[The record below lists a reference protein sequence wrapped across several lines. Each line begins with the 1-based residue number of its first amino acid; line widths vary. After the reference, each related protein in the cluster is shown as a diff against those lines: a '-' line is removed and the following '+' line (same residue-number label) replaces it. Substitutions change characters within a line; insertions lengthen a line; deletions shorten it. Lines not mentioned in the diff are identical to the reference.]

1 MTRPLAHAKI
11 DELEQIFEEAVAEGD
26 DAKVGAVADELTNR
40 NPEKPRNQRLA
51 DAAKRYFEE
60 PEPPEDEP
68 EVREQ
73 IDYDDP
79 AHWVSEAAEQEGQR
93 EVGSEIESAIGAG
106 DDLPPP
112 RPPNREQSP
121 RAPNAVGAAPPPAPD
136 AISRE
141 EALQVLR
148 AWTALEVLS
157 PASVYRVPKDIAD
170 GSEARIAKLDE
181 KTLPWERSE
190 KARPNTRLFYQLV
203 LGSIRME
210 ETTSKLLAT
219 FEDYNENGGPTPG
232 YSPICIVTID
242 SKGLPVGVEAIA
254 VSSFAWGVPIALSRN
269 LKALSDWPKYE
280 EGLRDIVL
288 APLTKADDEGD
299 DLPVDRQMIA
309 DAYAKLIDALH
320 LPAELIV
327 EPQFAIRVYQFWR
340 AEEPPEPPPMGSF
353 FLRDL
358 SWAQE
363 MVAKGREPELLRKY
377 MGIVAPG
384 VRADVRRNDPM
395 TDTLVAAGGAP
406 AGAWPAVGGHPLVL
420 LQQAAVNA
428 SARMRLLSVNG
439 PPGTGKTTLLRDLI
453 AAKVVERAERLAEFD
468 DPASAFTKTSH
479 TQTINKTVCRHH
491 TVDAKLKGFEIVVAS
506 YNNKAVENVSEALPR
521 TSAASFAAEMNY
533 FRTVSDN
540 VARGLGEDSKSTQR
554 REDPPRVTW
563 GLAAAVLGNSRNRY
577 AFSQCAWRDFDF
589 GLRSLLMELSGAPQ
603 RIEVKDK
610 DTGRIVERR
619 APRIVELSPKPTKTA
634 WSKARQAFR
643 ATRTQLKQRIVALE
657 GGRAALATRTGAA
670 TQVAQARRA
679 AGLAEQDWV
688 SANLGASQIED
699 AHAQAVGAFETA
711 RQATADAAGAKPRM
725 LASIFSGAQARAWRE
740 RMDAAELAQVRAEA
754 NLKQAKTRLV
764 DKQGEL
770 ERARAK
776 QTQAATAEAAA
787 LAELSKFDT
796 ALDAARTM
804 SGDRFGDAAFYERP
818 PEDLQRDT
826 AWLDPETQRLRRLLF
841 EQAMELHR
849 VFIEAAAGPIRNNL
863 DLLFRTFYGKS
874 AWAAV
879 MKERMADLWATFFL
893 VVPVLS
899 TAYASIERMLGYLG
913 EGSIGLLLLDE
924 SGQAPPQAAVGAM
937 MRSRKVVVVGDPLQL
952 PPVVPL
958 PTALCDLIARD
969 CGVDSE
975 RFVAAS
981 RAIPLVASVQ
991 TLADSACQL
1000 GTHLETMDAWIG
1012 LPLLVHRRCAEP
1024 MFSLSNR
1031 MSYEGIMVNGRGRKP
1046 SAVRDVLGP
1055 SRWMDVRPNRC
1066 IDKWSEAEGEAL
1078 LRELERVAAAG
1089 LPSPDIYIISP
1100 FRIVVFQLRQLLLK
1114 QDFLRQWTSEPRRW
1128 VMERV
1133 GTVYTVQGR
1142 EADTVFL
1149 VMGAAEPH
1157 QKGARNWAGNPANQL
1172 NVAITRAKEN
1182 IYVIGN
1188 RFEWAS
1194 AGHVAELE
1202 LALP

>member
-11 DELEQIFEEAVAEGD
+11 DELEQIFEAAVAKGD
-26 DAKVGAVADELTNR
+26 GAKVSVVADELTNR
-40 NPEKPRNQRLA
+40 NQDKPRNQRLA
-51 DAAKRYFEE
+51 DAAKRYLEE
-60 PEPPEDEP
+60 PESSDEEP
-68 EVREQ
+68 HEEEE
-73 IDYDDP
+73 IDSDDP
-79 AHWVSEAAEQEGQR
+79 AHWVKDATPE
-93 EVGSEIESAIGAG
+93 ESADESGE
-106 DDLPPP
+106 DLPPP
-112 RPPNREQSP
+112 RSPKKEASP
-121 RAPNAVGAAPPPAPD
+121 RPPSAIGRAPPPAPSP
-136 AISRE
+136 ISRD
-141 EALQVLR
+141 EALHVLR

-157 PASVYRVPKDIAD
+157 PASIYRAPKDIAD
-170 GSEARIAKLDE
+170 GSEKRIAKLDAND
-181 KTLPWERSE
+181 LPWERNE

-203 LGSIRME
+203 LGAIRME
-210 ETTSKLLAT
+210 ETTSALLAT

-232 YSPICIVTID
+232 YSPICIVTLD

-254 VSSFAWGVPIALSRN
+254 VSSFAWGVPIALSKN
-269 LKALSDWPKYE
+269 FKALSDWPKHE
-280 EGLRDIVL
+280 EGLRDTVL
-288 APLTKADDEGD
+288 ALLTKTDDEGD
-299 DLPVDRQMIA
+299 DLPVDREMIA
-309 DAYAKLIDALH
+309 NAYFKLVAALR

-363 MVAKGREPELLRKY
+363 AVGKGREPGLLRQY
-377 MGIVAPG
+377 LGIVASG
-384 VRADVRRNDPM
+384 ARVDVRRNDLV
-395 TDTLVAAGGAP
+395 TDAVAAAGAAP
-406 AGAWPAVGGHPLVL
+406 MGAWPSVGGHPLVL

-428 SARMRLLSVNG
+428 SDRMSLLSVNG

-453 AAKVVERAERLAEFD
+453 AAKVVERAERLVEFE

-491 TVDAKLKGFEIVVAS
+491 SVDPKLKGFEIVVAS

-521 TSAASFAAEMNY
+521 TSAAQFASEMNY

-540 VARGLGEDSKSTQR
+540 VARGLRDDTDSTRR
-554 REDPPRVTW
+554 REDPPQVTW

-619 APRIVELSPKPTKTA
+619 APRIVEISPKPAKTA
-634 WSKARQAFR
+634 WARARQTFK
-643 ATRTQLKQRIVALE
+643 ATRTQLKQRIATLE
-657 GGRAALATRTGAA
+657 AGRVALATRTSAA
-670 TQVAQARRA
+670 TQAAFTRRA
-679 AGLAEQDWV
+679 AAAAEQDWAT
-688 SANLGASQIED
+688 ANLGASQIED
-699 AHAQAVGAFETA
+699 AHSQAVGVFESA
-711 RQATADAAGAKPRM
+711 RLEAANAAGAKPGM
-725 LASIFSGAQARAWRE
+725 FASMFNGAQVRAWRA
-740 RMDAAELAQVRAEA
+740 RMDAAELAQVRAETA
-754 NLKQAKTRLV
+754 LQQAKTRLAG
-764 DKQGEL
+764 KQGEM
-770 ERARAK
+770 ERANAK
-776 QTQAATAEAAA
+776 KAQAATAEAAA
-787 LAELSKFDT
+787 LAELSKFDA
-796 ALDAARTM
+796 ALEASRAV
-804 SGDRFGDAAFYERP
+804 SGDRFGDGAFYERP

-841 EQAMELHR
+841 EQAMDLHR
-849 VFIEAAAGPIRNNL
+849 AFIEGAAGPIRNNL

-874 AWAAV
+874 AWAAA
-879 MKERMADLWATFFL
+879 MKERMGDLWATFFL

-913 EGSIGLLLLDE
+913 EGSVGLLLLDE

-952 PPVVPL
+952 PPVVLL

-969 CGVDSE
+969 CGVDGE

-981 RAIPLVASVQ
+981 RAIPLIASVQ
-991 TLADSACQL
+991 TLADHACEL
-1000 GTHLETMDAWIG
+1000 GTHLETVDAWIG

-1031 MSYEGIMVNGRGRKP
+1031 MSYEGIMVNGRGGRR
-1046 SAVRDVLGP
+1046 SAIRDVLGP
-1055 SRWMDVRPNRC
+1055 SRWIDVPPTRC

-1089 LPSPDIYIISP
+1089 LASPDIYIISP

-1114 QDFLRQWTSEPRRW
+1114 QSFLSQWTSEPRRW

-1157 QKGARNWAGNPANQL
+1157 QKGARNWAGNPANQI
-1172 NVAITRAKEN
+1172 NVAVTRAKEN